1 MNKLTL
7 SFLFILF
14 TMSISYGQK
23 DEGPM
28 HGPNPL
34 EKIEQWEKAKLIDV
48 LKMKEENSVRFF
60 ARRNE
65 HQKKI
70 KEILDQRDQLIKDL
84 SKELQEG
91 NKQNDNIYRDKLN
104 NLMSFDFRLMKENES
119 FLRSLNDILTP
130 QLILK
135 LSVFELNFRREIR
148 EKLLERDRNKQ

>member
-84 SKELQEG
+84 SKELQES

-130 QLILK
+130 QQILK
-135 LSVFELNFRREIR
+135 FSVFEFKFRKEIR
-148 EKLLERDRNKQ
+148 DKLFDKHREK

>member
-148 EKLLERDRNKQ
+148 EKLLERDRNK